1 MTREAWLNALCYE
14 AMLWALGKWP
24 FLALQPWTKLL
35 MLHCRPDWTQWKT
48 KIVMEQVDQQAAKL
62 VEKWE
67 KEERETKAQQ
77 LADEAQKLFPA
88 AKITA
93 LPNAV
98 VPSVMIEQA
107 PPEGASD
114 AVKAL
119 GESYALLTHSH
130 FLTPIRTPQTRQ
142 FPPNQSCPKLLHWW
156 GYLL

>member
-14 AMLWALGKWP
+14 AMLWALSKWS

-48 KIVMEQVDQQAAKL
+48 KIVMEQVDQQAVKL

-93 LPNAV
+93 LPDAV

-107 PPEGASD
+107 PPEDASD

-119 GESYALLTHSH
+119 GGELRITYTLAS
-130 FLTPIRTPQTRQ
+130 PERP
-142 FPPNQSCPKLLHWW
+142 
-156 GYLL
+156 